1 MARKTA
7 APEASVR
14 QLDDDMIRVIEA
26 RHHDP
31 FCVLGRHPVDDGVV
45 VRAFVPYAT
54 EVTIAETG
62 IAMERYPGT
71 DLFEWQGSA
80 AAVPDHYRLIWRD
93 SGHREHIAHD
103 PYTYL
108 PQLSE
113 FDLHLFHEGK
123 HRGKI

>member
-54 EVTIAETG
+54 EVTIAETSS
-62 IAMERYPGT
+62 AQGT
-71 DLFEWQGSA
+71 GKAKWFEDLFSLRRFT
-80 AAVPDHYRLIWRD
+80 RLRRVI
-93 SGHREHIAHD
+93 
-103 PYTYL
+103 
-108 PQLSE
+108 
-113 FDLHLFHEGK
+113 FFHENKERDWRLNSDPNTLAVCRRRLRQSVGALPAPA
-123 HRGKI
+123 